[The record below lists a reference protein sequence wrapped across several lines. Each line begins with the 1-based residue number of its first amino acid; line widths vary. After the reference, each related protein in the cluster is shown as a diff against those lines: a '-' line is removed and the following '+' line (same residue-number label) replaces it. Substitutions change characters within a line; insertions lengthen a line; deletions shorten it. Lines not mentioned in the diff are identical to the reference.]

1 MNANKGLKE
10 LVYFLDKRR
19 RPFVVNFNGSLTYLR
34 KKKKKYNDFTKKMQY
49 RRREKVKTASS

>member
-19 RPFVVNFNGSLTYLR
+19 RPFVVYFNGSLAYLR
-34 KKKKKYNDFTKKMQY
+34 TNKK
-49 RRREKVKTASS
+49 